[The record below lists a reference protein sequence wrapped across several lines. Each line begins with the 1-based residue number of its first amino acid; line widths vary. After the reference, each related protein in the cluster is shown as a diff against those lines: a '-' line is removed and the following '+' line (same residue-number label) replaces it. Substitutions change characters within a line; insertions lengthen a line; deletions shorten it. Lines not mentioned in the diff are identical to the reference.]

1 MIRLFSV
8 YYPARGLVLFVGE
21 ALLVLGSFLLATVI
35 TSGSNAPIVLAY
47 EGGFEKILAITVLSL
62 LVAHYF
68 DLYDLEKLG
77 SSAEVYFRV
86 LALAGFISLS
96 LGLIALLFPQFMLPR
111 GTFFFGSV
119 ILTFSVL
126 LWRATYLWLARQ
138 PYLSEKVFLV
148 GFGSRAERLVE
159 GLRTRQDLGMELVG
173 WSGALGARPS
183 MDELGYKLIHTARKQ
198 GLDRVIVA
206 LDDRCGM
213 LPMSELL
220 ELRLNGV
227 AIEEATTLLEK
238 ISGKI
243 ELEQLRP
250 SWLIFSAGFS
260 LSARAQLLRRILSSL
275 IAFTI
280 LVLTLPLI
288 PLIALAIKLTS
299 SGPILYRQS
308 RVGRNGNTFL
318 CCKFRTMRKDAE
330 ADCGATWAADDDP
343 RITRVGRVLRKS
355 RLDEIP
361 QLWNVFK
368 GDMGFIGPRPERPE
382 FVEWLNREI
391 PFYSLRHSIPPGL
404 TGWAQV
410 RYKYGNSV
418 EDAREKLQYDLYY
431 IKNCSIGL
439 DFLILFETLKTVTL
453 GRGAK

>member
-1 MIRLFSV
+1 M
-8 YYPARGLVLFVGE
+8 
-21 ALLVLGSFLLATVI
+21 
-35 TSGSNAPIVLAY
+35 
-47 EGGFEKILAITVLSL
+47 
-62 LVAHYF
+62 
-68 DLYDLEKLG
+68 
-77 SSAEVYFRV
+77 
-86 LALAGFISLS
+86 
-96 LGLIALLFPQFMLPR
+96 
-111 GTFFFGSV
+111 
-119 ILTFSVL
+119 
-126 LWRATYLWLARQ
+126 
-138 PYLSEKVFLV
+138 V

-206 LDDRCGM
+206 LDDRRGM